1 MPDNLNHFQQL
12 EAMVGVSVASSVI
25 SFLLKVQEGKKFSFF
40 EFILHISFSAL
51 FGAIA
56 FEIMYQEG
64 IPFHWAGAI
73 CGMSG
78 WLGTR
83 VIRIAQIILAK
94 KFGVSQ
100 EVFKD
105 IDR

>member
-40 EFILHISFSAL
+40 EFVLHISFSAL

-64 IPFHWAGAI
+64 IPFHWAGAL
-73 CGMSG
+73 CGISG

-83 VIRIAQIILAK
+83 VIRIAQVIVAK
-94 KFGVSQ
+94 KFGVAPD
-100 EVFKD
+100 VFKD